1 MPFPWDVTFPGGN
14 ARGRRQCHGCPTS
27 GTSSSD
33 FIVGHQA
40 QIFTFGHQTI
50 LLLDPKGISVLLA
63 RFGPYFPR
71 PCTPVFITR
80 TCRGGGEYDRPRL
93 SKLSVVELSRKN
105 QRIALD
111 EYSRLVVRFSS
122 PIFDPVKGQI
132 IAKATTFQLNM
143 NISQKL

>member
-63 RFGPYFPR
+63 RFGPYLPS
-71 PCTPVFITR
+71 PVHAGFHNADVQG
-80 TCRGGGEYDRPRL
+80 GGGEYDRSRL

-122 PIFDPVKGQI
+122 PIFDPVMGGQRSNYR
-132 IAKATTFQLNM
+132 KSDNFST
-143 NISQKL
+143 